1 VRSRREEL
9 LLLAN
14 ATEGML
20 VVHVSKGNF
29 LRVFWHDPSP
39 RE

>member
-1 VRSRREEL
+1 VRSRREKL